1 MIYDL
6 SLSRD
11 YVSNWGTQEAIRE
24 LLQNAI
30 DSNSNGHEMYIDY
43 NSNKELLTIG
53 NKYTSIGSEELIL
66 GNSSKRNDSSQIGC
80 YGEGF
85 KLALLVLLRNGY
97 KIWINNC
104 KKKWL
109 PRFGYS
115 ECFNSEVL
123 QIEETDYNG
132 SHLEFEIEGITPYT
146 FEELRKYFPC
156 IDDSYG
162 KTIKTA
168 NGYILLDPKFKGKMF
183 VSGLYIQDDS
193 SFEFGY
199 NFNADEVDLDR
210 DRKAIN
216 YYKLRELTAQAAIT
230 VEECNDRIYKNILKR
245 SVDTLDIADVI
256 DQMSDDFGK
265 EFVRKF
271 YAENE
276 LDDDTVVATPSV
288 SKELERQGYK
298 TFNSNE
304 SVSRIISKVND
315 TMSIIDEAKVKSR
328 NRSRLEEAWGD
339 FANGRSRQLLQL
351 FYKVQSKLNKEEQDE
366 FYELAMDLA
375 DDEIRYFSDIEDELK
390 KNLPMALEDE
400 WLDIKIG

>member
-1 MIYDL
+1 M
-6 SLSRD
+6 
-11 YVSNWGTQEAIRE
+11 
-24 LLQNAI
+24 
-30 DSNSNGHEMYIDY
+30 
-43 NSNKELLTIG
+43 
-53 NKYTSIGSEELIL
+53 
-66 GNSSKRNDSSQIGC
+66 
-80 YGEGF
+80 
-85 KLALLVLLRNGY
+85 
-97 KIWINNC
+97 
-104 KKKWL
+104 
-109 PRFGYS
+109 
-115 ECFNSEVL
+115 
-123 QIEETDYNG
+123 
-132 SHLEFEIEGITPYT
+132 

-276 LDDDTVVATPSV
+276 LDDDVVVATPSV

-304 SVSRIISKVND
+304 SVSRIISKVHD
-315 TMSIIDEAKVKSR
+315 TVSIIDEAKAKSR
-328 NRSRLEEAWGD
+328 NRNRLEEVWGD

-390 KNLPMALEDE
+390 KNLPMALENE